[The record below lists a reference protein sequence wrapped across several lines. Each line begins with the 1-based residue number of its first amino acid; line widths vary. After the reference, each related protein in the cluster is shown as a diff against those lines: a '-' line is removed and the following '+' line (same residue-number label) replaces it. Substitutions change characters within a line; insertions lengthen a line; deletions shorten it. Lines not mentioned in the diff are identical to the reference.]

1 MTEDI
6 GRAAAGTTTLVVMG
20 VTGSGKSTV
29 ARQLVEHLGWPLA
42 EGDDFHPP
50 ANVAKMHSGHPLDD
64 NDRWPWLRSI
74 AGWIG
79 EQEAAGKDA
88 IVACS
93 ALKRSYRDVLGKGH
107 PSVWFVLVDVPA
119 GALAQRLAHRA
130 DHFMPSSLLDSQL
143 ATLEPLASDEP
154 GVTIRGD
161 GAPDEVAREVLD
173 ALLAHRRSAPPPR
186 REAR

>member
-1 MTEDI
+1 MSLRYEREVIEANAGT
-6 GRAAAGTTTLVVMG
+6 AAGATTLVVMG

-29 ARQLVEHLGWPLA
+29 ARRLVERLGWRFA

-64 NDRWPWLRSI
+64 DDRWPWLRSI

-79 EQEAAGKDA
+79 EREAAGQDA

-93 ALKRSYRDVLGKGH
+93 ALKRSYRDMLGKGH

-119 GALAQRLAHRA
+119 EALAQRLADRA
-130 DHFMPSSLLDSQL
+130 DHFMPPSLLQSQL
-143 ATLEPLASDEP
+143 ATLEPLAPDEP
-154 GVTIRGD
+154 GVAVRGD
-161 GAPDEVAREVLD
+161 GAPDEVARDVLH
-173 ALLAHRRSAPPPR
+173 ALRAHRQ
-186 REAR
+186 